1 MFTKKKVI
9 WILIILVVVLLIGG
23 VVAKKKGL
31 IGKPDETKIS
41 TEKVTKRTIV
51 EVVSANGKIAP
62 ESEVKLSPDVSGE
75 IIELYVKE
83 GDLIKAGQLLAKINP
98 EIYLSNYDRTIAS
111 LNTSQANLANSKAQ
125 LAQVN
130 SQFINAKSSYD
141 RNEKLHNQKTI
152 SDAEYET
159 SRANFEVAKAQVE
172 AGEESV
178 KAAAFNV
185 KNAEA
190 GVKESKENLSKTSI
204 YAPVGGTI
212 SKLNLEKGERVAGA
226 SQFGSGTEI
235 LRIANLQTMEVN
247 VSVNENDIVR
257 VRLHDT
263 AFVEVDAYQN
273 RKFKGMV
280 TEISTSANTVGVS
293 ADQVTNF
300 DVKIRILP
308 DSYKDLIKADKPND
322 SPFRPGMSAT
332 VDIRTASMADVLT
345 LPIQA
350 VTTRADTTQ
359 AAMKKEQTEQKDQNG
374 GSGSGVSTDDS
385 KKKVEIAQEY
395 VFLYDNGIAK
405 MVKVKTGI
413 QDNNYIQIVEGLKE
427 GQEVIT
433 APYRAV
439 SKKLKEGDKVKKV
452 DPKDLYTDDKK

>member
-1 MFTKKKVI
+1 MFTKKRII
-9 WILIILVVVLLIGG
+9 WILIIFVAVALIGG
-23 VVAKKKGL
+23 IIAEKKGL
-31 IGKPDETKIS
+31 IGKPDETKVA

-83 GDLIKAGQLLAKINP
+83 GDLVKSGQLLAKINP
-98 EIYLSNYDRTIAS
+98 EIYLSNYDRTIAA

-125 LAQVN
+125 LAQIN
-130 SQFINAKSSYD
+130 SQFINAKSSFE
-141 RNEKLHNQKTI
+141 RNEKLHNQKAI
-152 SDAEYET
+152 SDAEFET
-159 SRANFEVAKAQVE
+159 SKANFDVAQAQVE
-172 AGEESV
+172 AAEQSI

-235 LRIANLQTMEVN
+235 LRIANLQTMEVK

-257 VRLHDT
+257 VTLNDT

-273 RKFKGMV
+273 RKFKGIV

-308 DSYKDLIKADKPND
+308 SSYIDLIAADKPND

-332 VDIRTASMADVLT
+332 VDIRTESVENVLT

-350 VTTRADTTQ
+350 VTTRADTTKAAPKVEGDDQ
-359 AAMKKEQTEQKDQNG
+359 AQQG
-374 GSGSGVSTDDS
+374 DDNV
-385 KKKVEIAQEY
+385 KKKAEVVQEY
-395 VFLYDNGIAK
+395 VFLYDKGVAK
-405 MVKVKTGI
+405 MLKVKTGI
-413 QDNNYIQIVEGLKE
+413 QDNTYIQIISGLKE
-427 GQEVIT
+427 GQEIIT

-439 SKKLKEGDKVKKV
+439 SKKLKEGDKVTKV
-452 DPKDLYTDDKK
+452 DPKDLYTDEKK

>member
-1 MFTKKKVI
+1 MFTKKKII
-9 WILIILVVVLLIGG
+9 WILIIFVVVALIAGI
-23 VVAKKKGL
+23 VAKKKGW
-31 IGKPDETKIS
+31 IGKAEETKIA
-41 TEKVTKRTIV
+41 TEKVTKRTII

-62 ESEVKLSPDVSGE
+62 EFEVKLSPDVSGE
-75 IIELYVKE
+75 VIELYIKE

-111 LNTSQANLANSKAQ
+111 LNTSQANLANSRAR
-125 LAQVN
+125 LAQVK

-152 SDAEYET
+152 SDAEFET
-159 SRANFEVAKAQVE
+159 SKANFEVALAEVE
-172 AGEESV
+172 AAEESV

-204 YAPVGGTI
+204 YAPVAGTV
-212 SKLNLEKGERVAGA
+212 SKLNIEKGERVAGA

-235 LRIANLQTMEVN
+235 LRIANLLTMEVK

-257 VRLHDT
+257 VSLNDT
-263 AFVEVDAYQN
+263 ALVEVDAYLN
-273 RKFKGMV
+273 RKFKGIV

-300 DVKIRILP
+300 DVKIRLLL
-308 DSYKDLIKADKPND
+308 DSYKDLITADKPND

-332 VDIRTASMADVLT
+332 VDIQTASKLNVLT

-350 VTTRADTTQ
+350 ITSRADTTKTAAPKVEKEGEQ
-359 AAMKKEQTEQKDQNG
+359 AQDDQKA
-374 GSGSGVSTDDS
+374 
-385 KKKVEIAQEY
+385 KKKVEVVQEY
-395 VFLYDNGIAK
+395 VFLFDNGIAK

-413 QDNNYIQIVEGLKE
+413 QDNMYIQVIEGLKD

-439 SKKLKEGDKVKKV
+439 SKKLKNGDMVKKV
-452 DPKDLYTDDKK
+452 EPKDLYTDEAK

>member
-1 MFTKKKVI
+1 MFTKKRII
-9 WILIILVVVLLIGG
+9 WILIILAVVLLISG
-23 VVAKKKGL
+23 VVAKKKGW
-31 IGKPDETKIS
+31 IGKPDETKVA

-62 ESEVKLSPDVSGE
+62 EFEVKLSPDVSGE

-83 GDLIKAGQLLAKINP
+83 GDLIKSGQLLAKINP
-98 EIYLSNYDRTIAS
+98 EIYLSNYDRTIAA
-111 LNTSQANLANSKAQ
+111 LNTSQANLANAKAR
-125 LAQVN
+125 LAQVK

-141 RNEKLHNQKTI
+141 RNEILHNQNAI

-159 SRANFEVAKAQVE
+159 SKANFEVARAEVE
-172 AGEESV
+172 AAEESV

-185 KNAEA
+185 KSAEA

-204 YAPVGGTI
+204 YAPVGGTV

-235 LRIANLQTMEVN
+235 LRIANLLTMEVN

-257 VRLHDT
+257 VSLNDT
-263 AFVEVDAYQN
+263 ANVEVDAYQN
-273 RKFKGMV
+273 RKFKGIV

-300 DVKIRILP
+300 EVKIRILP
-308 DSYKDLIKADKPND
+308 DSYKDLITADNPND

-332 VDIRTASMADVLT
+332 VDIQTSSVVNVLT

-350 VTTRADTTQ
+350 VTTRADTTK
-359 AAMKKEQTEQKDQNG
+359 ANVIKAGE
-374 GSGSGVSTDDS
+374 
-385 KKKVEIAQEY
+385 KVETGEADVKDKKRIEVAQEY

-405 MVKVKTGI
+405 MLKVKTGI
-413 QDNNYIQIVEGLKE
+413 QDNTYIQIIDGLKE
-427 GQEVIT
+427 GQEIIT

-439 SKKLKEGDKVKKV
+439 SKKLKESDKVKKV
-452 DPKDLYTDDKK
+452 DAKDLYSDDK

>member
-1 MFTKKKVI
+1 MFTKKRII
-9 WILIILVVVLLIGG
+9 WILIALVFVVLIAG
-23 VVAKKKGL
+23 VIAKKKGL
-31 IGKPDETKIS
+31 IGKPEETKVA
-41 TEKVTKRTIV
+41 TEKVTRRTIV

-62 ESEVKLSPDVSGE
+62 EFEVKLSPDVSGE
-75 IIELYVKE
+75 INELYVKE
-83 GDLIKAGQLLAKINP
+83 GDLIKSGQLLAKINP
-98 EIYLSNYDRTIAS
+98 EIYLSNYDRTIAA
-111 LNTSQANLANSKAQ
+111 LNTSQANLANAKAR
-125 LAQVN
+125 LAQVK

-141 RNEKLHNQKTI
+141 RNEKLHSQKTI

-159 SRANFEVAKAQVE
+159 SKANFEVALAEVE
-172 AGEESV
+172 AAEESV
-178 KAAAFNV
+178 KASAFNV
-185 KNAEA
+185 KSAEA

-204 YAPVGGTI
+204 YAPTGGTI
-212 SKLNLEKGERVAGA
+212 SKLNIEKGERVAGA

-235 LRIANLQTMEVN
+235 LRIANLLTMEVK

-257 VRLHDT
+257 VTLNDT
-263 AFVEVDAYQN
+263 ALVEVDAYQN
-273 RKFKGMV
+273 RKFKGIV

-300 DVKIRILP
+300 EVKIRILP
-308 DSYKDLIKADKPND
+308 DSYKDLIAADKPND

-332 VDIRTASMADVLT
+332 VDIQTESKDNVLT

-350 VTTRADTTQ
+350 VTSRADTSKDAIAKAELAEQ
-359 AAMKKEQTEQKDQNG
+359 SSAASENSDNT
-374 GSGSGVSTDDS
+374 
-385 KKKVEIAQEY
+385 KKKIEVAQEY
-395 VFLYDNGIAK
+395 IFLYDNGKAK

-413 QDNNYIQIVEGLKE
+413 QDNTYIEIVEGVKE

-452 DPKDLYTDDKK
+452 DAKDLYSDDKK

>member
-1 MFTKKKVI
+1 MFTKKRII
-9 WILIILVVVLLIGG
+9 WILVIFVAIALIAGII
-23 VVAKKKGL
+23 AKKKGL
-31 IGKPDETKIS
+31 IGKPDETKVA
-41 TEKVTKRTIV
+41 TEKVTTRTIV
-51 EVVSANGKIAP
+51 EVVSANGKITP
-62 ESEVKLSPDVSGE
+62 EFEVKLSPDVSGE

-98 EIYLSNYDRTIAS
+98 EIYLSNYDRTVAA
-111 LNTSQANLANSKAQ
+111 LNTSQANLANAKAQ
-125 LAQVN
+125 LAQVK
-130 SQFINAKSSYD
+130 SQFINAKNSFD
-141 RNEKLHNQKTI
+141 RNEKLHSQQTI

-159 SRANFEVAKAQVE
+159 STANFEVAKSQVE
-172 AGEESV
+172 AAEESV
-178 KAAAFNV
+178 KAAAFSV
-185 KNAEA
+185 KSAEA

-204 YAPVGGTI
+204 YAPVSGTV

-235 LRIANLQTMEVN
+235 LRIANLLTMEVN

-257 VRLHDT
+257 VSLNDT
-263 AFVEVDAYQN
+263 ALVEVDAFQN
-273 RKFKGMV
+273 RKFKGVV

-300 DVKIRILP
+300 DVKIRILL
-308 DSYKDLIKADKPND
+308 DSYKDLIAADKPND

-332 VDIRTASMADVLT
+332 VDIQTKSVTNVLT

-350 VTTRADTTQ
+350 VTSRADTSKNVSK
-359 AAMKKEQTEQKDQNG
+359 AEPVKDENSDQN
-374 GSGSGVSTDDS
+374 SENV
-385 KKKVEIAQEY
+385 KKKLEVAQEY

-413 QDNNYIQIVEGLKE
+413 QDNTYIQITEGLKE

-439 SKKLKEGDKVKKV
+439 SKKLKDGDKVKKV
-452 DPKDLYTDDKK
+452 DVKDLYTEDSK

>member
-1 MFTKKKVI
+1 MFTKKKII
-9 WILIILVVVLLIGG
+9 WILIIVVVVTLIGG
-23 VVAKKKGL
+23 IIAKKKGL
-31 IGKPDETKIS
+31 IGKPEETKIA

-62 ESEVKLSPDVSGE
+62 EVEVKLSPDVSGE
-75 IIELYVKE
+75 VIELYVKE
-83 GDLIKAGQLLAKINP
+83 GELIKAGQLLAKINP
-98 EIYLSNYDRTIAS
+98 EIYLSNYDRTIAA
-111 LNTSQANLANSKAQ
+111 LNTSQANLANSKAR
-125 LAQVN
+125 LAQVK

-141 RNEKLHNQKTI
+141 RNEKLHAQKTI

-159 SRANFEVAKAQVE
+159 SKANYEVALAEVE
-172 AGEESV
+172 AAEESV
-178 KAAAFNV
+178 KAMAFNI
-185 KNAEA
+185 KSAEA

-204 YAPVGGTI
+204 YAPVGGTV
-212 SKLNLEKGERVAGA
+212 SKLIIEKGERVAGA

-257 VRLHDT
+257 VTLNDT
-263 AFVEVDAYQN
+263 ALVEVDAYQN
-273 RKFKGMV
+273 RKFKGIV

-332 VDIRTASMADVLT
+332 VDIRTESVANVLT

-350 VTTRADTTQ
+350 VTTRADTTK
-359 AAMKKEQTEQKDQNG
+359 AAPKMEEKDQPEQDNAN
-374 GSGSGVSTDDS
+374 T
-385 KKKVEIAQEY
+385 KKKMEVVQEY
-395 VFLYDNGIAK
+395 VFLYDNGVAK
-405 MVKVKTGI
+405 MLKVKTGI
-413 QDNNYIQIVEGLKE
+413 QDNTYIEIKEGLKE
-427 GQEVIT
+427 GQEIIT

-452 DPKDLYTDDKK
+452 EAKDLYTDEKK

>member
-1 MFTKKKVI
+1 MFTKKKII
-9 WILIILVVVLLIGG
+9 WILVALAVVVLVAG

-31 IGKPDETKIS
+31 IGKPDETKIA

-62 ESEVKLSPDVSGE
+62 EFEVKLSPDVSGE
-75 IIELYVKE
+75 VIELYVKE
-83 GDLIKAGQLLAKINP
+83 GDQIKSGQLLAKINP
-98 EIYLSNYDRTIAS
+98 EIYLSNYDRTIAA
-111 LNTSQANLANSKAQ
+111 LNTSQANLANSKAR
-125 LAQVN
+125 LAQVK

-141 RNEKLHNQKTI
+141 RNEKLHEQKTI

-159 SRANFEVAKAQVE
+159 SRANYEVAVAEVE
-172 AGEESV
+172 AAEESV
-178 KAAAFNV
+178 KAAAFSV
-185 KNAEA
+185 KSAEA

-204 YAPVGGTI
+204 YAPVGGTV

-257 VRLHDT
+257 VTLNDT
-263 AFVEVDAYQN
+263 ALVEVDAYQN
-273 RKFKGMV
+273 RKFKGIV

-300 DVKIRILP
+300 EVKIRILP
-308 DSYKDLIKADKPND
+308 DSYKDLIAADKPND

-332 VDIRTASMADVLT
+332 VDIRTASVVEVLT

-350 VTTRADTTQ
+350 VTTRADSTE
-359 AAMKKEQTEQKDQNG
+359 AAAKKAVETKEGESAESSDN
-374 GSGSGVSTDDS
+374 T
-385 KKKVEIAQEY
+385 KKKVEVAQEY
-395 VFLYDNGIAK
+395 VFLYDNGVAK

-413 QDNNYIQIVEGLKE
+413 QDNNYIQITEGLKE

-433 APYRAV
+433 APYREV

-452 DPKDLYTDDKK
+452 DTKDLYTDEKK

>member
-1 MFTKKKVI
+1 MFTKKRTI
-9 WILIILVVVLLIGG
+9 WILIIFVVVALIFGII
-23 VVAKKKGL
+23 AKKKGL
-31 IGKPDETKIS
+31 IGKPEDTKVA

-98 EIYLSNYDRTIAS
+98 EIYLSNYDRTVAS

-125 LAQVN
+125 LAQIN
-130 SQFINAKSSYD
+130 SQFINAKSSYE
-141 RNEKLHNQKTI
+141 RNEKLHDQKTI

-159 SRANFEVAKAQVE
+159 SKANFEVAQAQVE
-172 AGEESV
+172 AGEEGV

-204 YAPVGGTI
+204 YAPVDGTV
-212 SKLNLEKGERVAGA
+212 SKLNIEKGERVAGA

-235 LRIANLQTMEVN
+235 LRIANLLTMEVK

-257 VRLHDT
+257 VKLHDT

-273 RKFKGMV
+273 RKFKGIV

-300 DVKIRILP
+300 DVKIRILL
-308 DSYKDLIKADKPND
+308 DSYKDLIKPDKPND

-332 VDIRTASMADVLT
+332 VDIQTKSVENVLT

-350 VTTRADTTQ
+350 VTTRADTTK
-359 AAMKKEQTEQKDQNG
+359 AAPKMEVKEKPQQ
-374 GSGSGVSTDDS
+374 DDANT
-385 KKKVEIAQEY
+385 KKKIEIVQEY
-395 VFLYDNGIAK
+395 VFLYDNGVAK
-405 MVKVKTGI
+405 MLKVKTGI
-413 QDNNYIQIVEGLKE
+413 QDNSYIQITEGVKE
-427 GQEVIT
+427 GQEIIT

-439 SKKLKEGDKVKKV
+439 SKKLKDGDKVKKV
-452 DPKDLYTDDKK
+452 DTKELYTDEKK

>member
-1 MFTKKKVI
+1 MFTKKKII
-9 WILIILVVVLLIGG
+9 WIIIIVVVVALIGG
-23 VVAKKKGL
+23 IIAKKKGL
-31 IGKPDETKIS
+31 IGKPDETKVA

-83 GDLIKAGQLLAKINP
+83 GDLIKSGQLLAKINP

-125 LAQVN
+125 LAQIN
-130 SQFINAKSSYD
+130 SQFINAKSSFE

-152 SDAEYET
+152 SDAEFET
-159 SRANFEVAKAQVE
+159 SRANFEVAQAQVE
-172 AGEESV
+172 AAEQSI

-204 YAPVGGTI
+204 YAPVGGTV
-212 SKLNLEKGERVAGA
+212 SKLNVEKGERVAGA

-235 LRIANLQTMEVN
+235 LRIANLQTMEVK

-257 VRLHDT
+257 VTLNDT

-273 RKFKGMV
+273 RKFKGIV

-308 DSYKDLIKADKPND
+308 SSYKDLIAADKPND

-332 VDIRTASMADVLT
+332 VDIRTESVENVLT

-350 VTTRADTTQ
+350 VTTRSDTTKAAPKVEGNEQ
-359 AAMKKEQTEQKDQNG
+359 AQQG
-374 GSGSGVSTDDS
+374 DDNV
-385 KKKVEIAQEY
+385 KKKAEVVQEY
-395 VFLYDNGIAK
+395 VFLYDKGVAK
-405 MVKVKTGI
+405 MLKVKTGI
-413 QDNNYIQIVEGLKE
+413 QDNTYIQIISGLKD
-427 GQEVIT
+427 GQEIIT

-439 SKKLKEGDKVKKV
+439 SKKLKDGDKVTKV
-452 DPKDLYTDDKK
+452 DAKDLYTDEKK

>member
-1 MFTKKKVI
+1 MFTKKKII
-9 WILIILVVVLLIGG
+9 WILIIFVVVALIVGII
-23 VVAKKKGL
+23 AKKKGL
-31 IGKPDETKIS
+31 IGKAEETKVA

-62 ESEVKLSPDVSGE
+62 EFEVKLSPDVSGE
-75 IIELYVKE
+75 VIELYVKE

-98 EIYLSNYDRTIAS
+98 EIYLSNYDRTIAAF
-111 LNTSQANLANSKAQ
+111 NTSQANLANSKAQ
-125 LAQVN
+125 LAQVK
-130 SQFINAKSSYD
+130 SQFINAKSSFD
-141 RNEKLHNQKTI
+141 RNDKLHSQKTI
-152 SDAEYET
+152 SDAEFE
-159 SRANFEVAKAQVE
+159 SSKANYEVALAQVE
-172 AGEESV
+172 AGEQSV

-204 YAPVGGTI
+204 YAPVAGTV
-212 SKLNLEKGERVAGA
+212 SKLNIEKGERVAGA

-235 LRIANLQTMEVN
+235 LRIANLLTMEVK

-257 VRLHDT
+257 VALNDT
-263 AFVEVDAYQN
+263 ALVEVDAYLN
-273 RKFKGMV
+273 RKFKGIV

-300 DVKIRILP
+300 DVKIRLLL
-308 DSYKDLIKADKPND
+308 DSYKDLIAVDKPND

-332 VDIRTASMADVLT
+332 VDIQTASKNNVLT

-350 VTTRADTTQ
+350 ITSRADTSKT
-359 AAMKKEQTEQKDQNG
+359 AAPKVEKEGNQSENEQT
-374 GSGSGVSTDDS
+374 S
-385 KKKVEIAQEY
+385 KKKAELVQEY
-395 VFLYDNGIAK
+395 VFIYDNGVAK

-413 QDNNYIQIVEGLKE
+413 QDNMYIQVLEGVKE
-427 GQEVIT
+427 GQEIIT

-439 SKKLKEGDKVKKV
+439 SKKLKDGDKVKKV
-452 DPKDLYTDDKK
+452 DPKDLYSDEAK

>member
-1 MFTKKKVI
+1 MFTKKKII
-9 WILIILVVVLLIGG
+9 WVLIIVAVVALIGG
-23 VVAKKKGL
+23 IIAKKKGL
-31 IGKPDETKIS
+31 IGKPDETKIA

-62 ESEVKLSPDVSGE
+62 EVEVKLSPDVSGE
-75 IIELYVKE
+75 VIELYVKE
-83 GDLIKAGQLLAKINP
+83 GELIKAGQLLAKINP
-98 EIYLSNYDRTIAS
+98 EIYLSNYDRTIAA
-111 LNTSQANLANSKAQ
+111 LNTSQANLANAKAR
-125 LAQVN
+125 LAQVK

-141 RNEKLHNQKTI
+141 RNEKLHAGNTI

-159 SRANFEVAKAQVE
+159 SKANYEVALAEVE
-172 AGEESV
+172 AAEESV
-178 KAAAFNV
+178 KAMAFNI
-185 KNAEA
+185 KSAEA

-204 YAPVGGTI
+204 YAPVGGTV
-212 SKLNLEKGERVAGA
+212 SKLNIEKGERVAGA

-257 VRLHDT
+257 VTLNDT
-263 AFVEVDAYQN
+263 ALVEVDAYQN
-273 RKFKGMV
+273 RKFRGIV

-332 VDIRTASMADVLT
+332 VDIRTESVTNVLT

-350 VTTRADTTQ
+350 VTTRADTSKIAPKMEETG
-359 AAMKKEQTEQKDQNG
+359 QTEQNDGN
-374 GSGSGVSTDDS
+374 V
-385 KKKVEIAQEY
+385 KKKMEVVEEY
-395 VFLYDNGIAK
+395 VFVYDKGVAK
-405 MVKVKTGI
+405 MQKVKTGI
-413 QDNNYIQIVEGLKE
+413 QDNTYIQILEGLKE

-439 SKKLKEGDKVKKV
+439 SKKLKDGDKVTKV
-452 DPKDLYTDDKK
+452 EVKDLYTDEKK

>member
-1 MFTKKKVI
+1 MFTKKKII
-9 WILIILVVVLLIGG
+9 WILIIFVVVALIFGII
-23 VVAKKKGL
+23 AKKKGL
-31 IGKPDETKIS
+31 IGKADETKVS

-62 ESEVKLSPDVSGE
+62 EFEVKLSPDVSGE
-75 IIELYVKE
+75 VIELYVKE

-125 LAQVN
+125 LAQVK
-130 SQFINAKSSYD
+130 SQFINAKSSFD
-141 RNEKLHNQKTI
+141 RNDKLHSQKTI
-152 SDAEYET
+152 SDAEFE
-159 SRANFEVAKAQVE
+159 SSKANYEVALAQVE

-204 YAPVGGTI
+204 YAPVAGTV
-212 SKLNLEKGERVAGA
+212 SKLNIEKGERVAGA

-235 LRIANLQTMEVN
+235 LRIANLLTMEVK

-257 VRLHDT
+257 VALNDT
-263 AFVEVDAYQN
+263 ALVEVDAYLN
-273 RKFKGMV
+273 RKFKGIV

-300 DVKIRILP
+300 DVKIRLLP
-308 DSYKDLIKADKPND
+308 DSYKDLITADKPND

-332 VDIRTASMADVLT
+332 VDIQTASRTNVLT

-350 VTTRADTTQ
+350 ITSRADTTKSAAPPVEKEENQ
-359 AAMKKEQTEQKDQNG
+359 AENEQT
-374 GSGSGVSTDDS
+374 S
-385 KKKVEIAQEY
+385 KKKAELVQEY
-395 VFLYDNGIAK
+395 VFMYDNGVAK

-413 QDNNYIQIVEGLKE
+413 QDNMYIQVLEGVKE
-427 GQEVIT
+427 GQEIIT

-439 SKKLKEGDKVKKV
+439 SKKLKDGDKVKKV
-452 DPKDLYTDDKK
+452 DPKDLYSDEAK

>member
-1 MFTKKKVI
+1 MFTKKRII
-9 WILIILVVVLLIGG
+9 WILIIFVGVALIAGI
-23 VVAKKKGL
+23 VAKKKGL
-31 IGKPDETKIS
+31 IGKTEETKVA

-62 ESEVKLSPDVSGE
+62 EFEVKLSPDVSGE

-83 GDLIKAGQLLAKINP
+83 GDLIKSGQLLAKINP
-98 EIYLSNYDRTIAS
+98 EIYISNYDRTVAA
-111 LNTSQANLANSKAQ
+111 LNTAQANLANAKAR
-125 LAQVN
+125 LAQVK
-130 SQFINAKSSYD
+130 SQFLNAKSSYD

-152 SDAEYET
+152 SDAEFET
-159 SRANFEVAKAQVE
+159 SKANYEVALAEVE
-172 AGEESV
+172 AAEESV
-178 KAAAFNV
+178 KASAFNV
-185 KNAEA
+185 KSAEA

-204 YAPVGGTI
+204 YAPVAGTI
-212 SKLNLEKGERVAGA
+212 SKLNIEKGERVAGA

-235 LRIANLQTMEVN
+235 LRIANLQTMEVK

-257 VRLHDT
+257 VALHDT
-263 AFVEVDAYQN
+263 ALVEVDAYQN
-273 RKFKGMV
+273 RKFKGLV

-300 DVKIRILP
+300 EVKIRILP
-308 DSYKDLIKADKPND
+308 DSYKDLISSNNPND

-332 VDIRTASMADVLT
+332 VDIQTANKTNVLT

-350 VTTRADTTQ
+350 VTSRADTAK
-359 AAMKKEQTEQKDQNG
+359 AAIAKAETENNAAQGDEN
-374 GSGSGVSTDDS
+374 T
-385 KKKVEIAQEY
+385 KKKAEAVQEY
-395 VFLYDNGIAK
+395 VFLYDKGVAK

-413 QDNNYIQIVEGLKE
+413 QDNTYIQVTEGLTE

-439 SKKLKEGDKVKKV
+439 SKKLKDGDKVTKV
-452 DPKDLYTDDKK
+452 DAKDLYTDEKK

>member
-1 MFTKKKVI
+1 MFTKKRII
-9 WILIILVVVLLIGG
+9 WILIIVVVVALIGG
-23 VVAKKKGL
+23 IIAKKKGL
-31 IGKPDETKIS
+31 IGKPEETKIA

-62 ESEVKLSPDVSGE
+62 EKEVKLSPDVSGE

-98 EIYLSNYDRTIAS
+98 EIYLSNYDRTVAA
-111 LNTSQANLANSKAQ
+111 LNSSQANLANSKAQ
-125 LAQVN
+125 LAQIN
-130 SQFINAKSSYD
+130 SQFINAKSSYE
-141 RNEKLHNQKTI
+141 RNEKLHSQKTI

-159 SRANFEVAKAQVE
+159 SKANFEVAQAQVE
-172 AGEESV
+172 AGQESI

-204 YAPVGGTI
+204 YAPVEGTV
-212 SKLNLEKGERVAGA
+212 SKLNIEKGERVAGA

-235 LRIANLQTMEVN
+235 LRIANLLTMEVK

-257 VRLHDT
+257 VKLNDT

-273 RKFKGMV
+273 RKFKGIV

-300 DVKIRILP
+300 DVKIRILL
-308 DSYKDLIKADKPND
+308 DSYKDLIRADKPND

-332 VDIRTASMADVLT
+332 VDIQTKSVVNVLT

-350 VTTRADTTQ
+350 VTTRADTTKT
-359 AAMKKEQTEQKDQNG
+359 APKMEEKEQPEQDNAN
-374 GSGSGVSTDDS
+374 T
-385 KKKVEIAQEY
+385 KKKIEVVQEY
-395 VFLYDNGIAK
+395 VFLYDNGVAK
-405 MVKVKTGI
+405 MQKVKTGI
-413 QDNNYIQIVEGLKE
+413 QDNSYIQIIDGLKE
-427 GQEVIT
+427 GQEIIT

-439 SKKLKEGDKVKKV
+439 SKKLKDGDKVKKT
-452 DPKDLYTDDKK
+452 DPKDLYTDEKK

>member
-1 MFTKKKVI
+1 MFTKKRII
-9 WILIILVVVLLIGG
+9 WILIIFVAVALIGG
-23 VVAKKKGL
+23 IIAKKKGL
-31 IGKPDETKIS
+31 IGKPDETKVG
-41 TEKVTKRTIV
+41 TEKVTQRTIV

-62 ESEVKLSPDVSGE
+62 ESEIKLSPDVSGE

-83 GDLIKAGQLLAKINP
+83 GDLVKSGQLLAKINP
-98 EIYLSNYDRTIAS
+98 EIYLSNYDRTIAA

-125 LAQVN
+125 LAQIN
-130 SQFINAKSSYD
+130 SQFINAKSSFE
-141 RNEKLHNQKTI
+141 RNEKLHSQKAI
-152 SDAEYET
+152 SDAEFET
-159 SRANFEVAKAQVE
+159 SKANFEVAQAQVE
-172 AGEESV
+172 AAEQSI

-257 VRLHDT
+257 VTLNDT
-263 AFVEVDAYQN
+263 ALVEVDAYQN
-273 RKFKGMV
+273 RKFKGIV

-332 VDIRTASMADVLT
+332 VDIRTESVVNVLT

-350 VTTRADTTQ
+350 VTTRADTTK
-359 AAMKKEQTEQKDQNG
+359 AAPKMEEKEQPEQ
-374 GSGSGVSTDDS
+374 DDANA
-385 KKKVEIAQEY
+385 KKKVEVVQEY
-395 VFLYDNGIAK
+395 VFLYDKGVAK
-405 MVKVKTGI
+405 MLKVKTGI
-413 QDNNYIQIVEGLKE
+413 QDNTYIQILEGLKE
-427 GQEVIT
+427 GQEIIT

-439 SKKLKEGDKVKKV
+439 SKKLKDGDKVTKV
-452 DPKDLYTDDKK
+452 ETKDLYSDEKK